1 MSGLGKVVRSGVRRR
16 KVQTLVTGL
25 AATMAVTA
33 SVLGGSLLVA
43 SNGPFDQAFARQHG
57 AHLTA
62 QFDAGR
68 TTAAQLSA
76 SGHAAGVTA
85 ASGPFRTA
93 TVNPRDGSDAEL
105 PAGMSLPPMTAVGRA
120 DPGGPVDD
128 ITLLQGRWVSSPGQ
142 VVLSTTYDIPVK
154 RVGATL
160 RFPDLPGQPTLTVV
174 GLARSVS
181 QTADAWV
188 TPSEIASLRAC

>member
-25 AATMAVTA
+25 AAMMAVTA

-93 TVNPRDGSDAEL
+93 TVNPHDGSDAEL
-105 PAGMSLPPMTAVGRA
+105 PAGMSLRPRRPRRTRRRHHAAPGNVGVQPWPGRA
-120 DPGGPVDD
+120 IHHLRQPRQAGGRDPAVP
-128 ITLLQGRWVSSPGQ
+128 
-142 VVLSTTYDIPVK
+142 
-154 RVGATL
+154 
-160 RFPDLPGQPTLTVV
+160 
-174 GLARSVS
+174 
-181 QTADAWV
+181 
-188 TPSEIASLRAC
+188 